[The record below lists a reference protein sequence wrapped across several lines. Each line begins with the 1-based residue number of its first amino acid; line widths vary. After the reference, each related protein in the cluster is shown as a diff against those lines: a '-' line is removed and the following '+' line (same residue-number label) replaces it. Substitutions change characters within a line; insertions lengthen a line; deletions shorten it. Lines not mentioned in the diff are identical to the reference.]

1 VFDEIKLTNVDLNIS
16 NINKMLHNM
25 PIQII
30 SGKIGALILSAPLA
44 SFWNNPS
51 YLTLKDVNIEFVV
64 KNTTQTIE
72 FDKVAIIK

>member
-1 VFDEIKLTNVDLNIS
+1 
-16 NINKMLHNM
+16 M